1 MSHHHRC
8 PGPFAPQPPSE
19 ALTRRHWIT
28 QVAGG
33 MGAWALLSLLERDGR
48 AAGLAPAIS
57 GDPGAMNPL
66 RARPPHFPARA
77 KSVIFLMMAGGPSQ
91 METLDPKPV
100 LNKLAGQRLPESF
113 GKIPAQF
120 TDVTKEL
127 LLGCR
132 IDFRHCGQSGIPIA
146 DAFPHLQKHADKLAV
161 LRSCYHDA
169 FNHSPAQYVLT
180 TGMSRLG
187 YPSLGA
193 WITYGLG
200 SESDN
205 LPAMVVMMESDGRGK
220 GGTPLWGNGFLPAIY
235 QGSPIQSQSGGTPIL
250 YVDRQADVSEESQR
264 STLDMAQWL
273 NRRHAATSPAAR
285 ELDSRIAAYELAYRM
300 QTAAPEAVDISRESA
315 ETRKLYGLD
324 DDVTRSFGARCLIA
338 RRLVERGVR
347 FVQVISGS
355 GDAKDWDHHDDA
367 YEGTL
372 RQARKVDQ
380 PIAALLRDLEA
391 RGKLDETLIVW
402 TGEFG
407 RTPTSQGGKGRDH
420 NPNGYSMWMAG
431 GGIRGGKIIGA
442 TDEIGLRAVEDKLHM
457 HDVHATILSL
467 LGLDHHKLT
476 YLFQGRQM
484 RLTDVGGDNDLS
496 RRLVGDPPAAKSV
509 VTGA

>member
-1 MSHHHRC
+1 MSSAKRILHHC
-8 PGPFAPQPPSE
+8 PGPFAGPSPV
-19 ALTRRHWIT
+19 AGASTRRHWIT
-28 QVAGG
+28 NVAGG
-33 MGAWALLSLLERDGR
+33 MGAWALLSLLEREGR
-48 AAGLAPAIS
+48 ADLAPAIS
-57 GDPGAMNPL
+57 GEGGDLNPL
-66 RARPPHFPARA
+66 RARPPHFPATA

-100 LNKLAGQRLPESF
+100 LNKLAGQRMPESF

-132 IDFRHCGQSGIPIA
+132 IAFRNCGRSGLPIS
-146 DAFPHLQKHADKLAV
+146 DAFPHLQRHADKLAV

-200 SESDN
+200 TQSDN
-205 LPAMVVMMESDGRGK
+205 LPAMVVMMESDGRVK

-235 QGSPIQSQSGGTPIL
+235 QGSPIQTGGTPIL
-250 YVDRQADVSEESQR
+250 YVNRQPDTSEESQR
-264 STLDMAQWL
+264 RTLDLAQWL
-273 NRRHAATSPAAR
+273 NRRHARTSAASPD
-285 ELDSRIAAYELAYRM
+285 LDARIAAYELAYRM
-300 QTAAPEAVDISRESA
+300 QTAAPEAVDITKESA

-324 DDVTRSFGARCLIA
+324 GEVTRSFATRCLIA

-347 FVQVISGS
+347 FVQIISGS
-355 GDAKDWDHHDDA
+355 GDTKDWDHHDDA

-391 RGKLDETLIVW
+391 RGKLDETLVVW

-431 GGIRGGKIIGA
+431 GGIKGGKVIGA
-442 TDEIGLRAVEDKLHM
+442 TDEIGLRAVQDRLHM

-467 LGLDHHKLT
+467 LGLDHRKLT

-484 RLTDVGGDNDLS
+484 RLTDVGGDNDLAK
-496 RRLVGDPPAAKSV
+496 RLIA
-509 VTGA
+509 

>member
-1 MSHHHRC
+1 MSDETRHRC
-8 PGPFAPQPPSE
+8 PGPFGAQAPE
-19 ALTRRHWIT
+19 ASRRHFIT
-28 QVAGG
+28 NVAGG
-33 MGAWALLSLLERDGR
+33 MGAWALLSLLEREGLAD
-48 AAGLAPAIS
+48 ALAPAIS
-57 GDPGAMNPL
+57 GDVKAGNPL
-66 RARPPHFPARA
+66 RAKPPHFPGRA

-100 LNKLAGQRLPESF
+100 LDKLAGQRLPESF

-132 IDFRHCGQSGIPIA
+132 LSFRTCGQAGIPISE
-146 DAFPHLQKHADKLAV
+146 AFPHLQKHADQLAV

-205 LPAMVVMMESDGRGK
+205 LPAMVVMMENDGRVK

-235 QGSPIQSQSGGTPIL
+235 QGSPIQTGGTPIL
-250 YVDRQADVSEESQR
+250 YVNRPADMTEASQR
-264 STLDMAQWL
+264 RTLDMAQWL
-273 NRRHAATSPAAR
+273 NRRHAAQVSAASR

-300 QTAAPEAVDISRESA
+300 QTAAPEAVDIGKETA
-315 ETRKLYGLD
+315 ATRKNYGLED
-324 DDVTRSFGARCLIA
+324 EVTRSFGTRCLIA

-380 PIAALLRDLEA
+380 PIAALLADLKA
-391 RGKLDETLIVW
+391 RGKLDETLVVW

-420 NPNGYSMWMAG
+420 NPNGFSMWMAG
-431 GGIRGGKIIGA
+431 GGIQGGKIIGA
-442 TDEIGLRAVEDKLHM
+442 TDELGLRAVEDKLHM

-467 LGLDHHKLT
+467 LGLDHRKLT

-496 RRLVGDPPAAKSV
+496 KRL
-509 VTGA
+509 TGAAPARRA